1 MSGPLTVQ
9 NQSRPMVQSSMTNYY
24 VDMVE
29 IFINSEY
36 SKKGMICFDFKLGG
50 YSICLEALMQE
61 IENFFLFIIARKIE
75 VLEKRIQRE
84 IIILMLT

>member
-1 MSGPLTVQ
+1 MSG
-9 NQSRPMVQSSMTNYY
+9 PMVQSSTTNYY

-36 SKKGMICFDFKLGG
+36 SKKGMICFDFKKGG

-61 IENFFLFIIARKIE
+61 IENFFYSSS
-75 VLEKRIQRE
+75 LEKSKF
-84 IIILMLT
+84 

>member
-36 SKKGMICFDFKLGG
+36 SKKGMICFDFKKGG